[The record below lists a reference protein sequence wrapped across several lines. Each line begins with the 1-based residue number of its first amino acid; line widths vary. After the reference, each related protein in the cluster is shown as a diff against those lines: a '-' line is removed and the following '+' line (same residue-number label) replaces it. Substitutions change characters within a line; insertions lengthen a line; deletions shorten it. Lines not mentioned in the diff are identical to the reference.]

1 MLSVVDID
9 FLSVDGIT
17 LLGSRNAER
26 IKGDNFG
33 KVSSMMAVTY

>member
-1 MLSVVDID
+1 MLGVVDID

-17 LLGSRNAER
+17 LLGSGDAER
-26 IKGDNFG
+26 IKGDHFG